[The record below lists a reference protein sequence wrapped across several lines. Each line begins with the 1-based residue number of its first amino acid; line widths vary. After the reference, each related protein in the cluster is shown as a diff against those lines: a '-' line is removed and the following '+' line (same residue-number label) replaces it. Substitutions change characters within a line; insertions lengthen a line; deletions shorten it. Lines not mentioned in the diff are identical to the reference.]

1 MGISKNRFHIDICP
15 PDISMEHIKREY
27 GVSKPTI
34 LRSHSAFGEANDSTI
49 VSVPYSNQAFIS
61 NVLQSTSRYGLETSP
76 LGFSSISLVR
86 RPRARSK
93 SSRPS
98 SSRSRSRCLPS
109 KDRKSG
115 RRTRDSDGKG
125 SSSSLTRPLSVIA
138 AELPHCLVPDA
149 AAFATRTIKQRVEE
163 YNHSGKIKRPLNA
176 FMLYRRSYQN
186 IAKAYCSKDNHQQVS
201 AICGLSWRNLE
212 QQEVKLAFKDLADV
226 ERRKHGEA
234 FPEYKYD
241 PLHSKKGDDKNLPL
255 SLPTPDGSDVEPING
270 HGSVKTSVAKRN
282 RTSAAKYEFSHSDSE
297 GYLNTID
304 AHQPLQARAFS
315 SYPYWTP
322 PSSHAYP
329 AVYLEEQHTHVD
341 PAPFQTYPPP
351 SDDNRLAC
359 RSSPPVVCGLYDDA
373 ADHSVGYAE
382 IFIDPSLLPCQPS
395 MVYDISGCSVSVQGQ
410 WHPLTAEKSRTETML
425 SELSM
430 PASSYDA
437 YLRGVGGEWDVEE
450 LEELEEP
457 SHFRDWMRQTG
468 A

>member
-1 MGISKNRFHIDICP
+1 MPG
-15 PDISMEHIKREY
+15 Y
-27 GVSKPTI
+27 
-34 LRSHSAFGEANDSTI
+34 
-49 VSVPYSNQAFIS
+49 PYSNQALVS
-61 NVLQSTSRYGLETSP
+61 NILQSTSRYGLETSP
-76 LGFSSISLVR
+76 IDFAGVSLVR
-86 RPRARSK
+86 RPRERSR

-115 RRTRDSDGKG
+115 RRSRNTDGKE
-125 SSSSLTRPLSVIA
+125 SSSPLTRPLSVIA

-149 AAFATRTIKQRVEE
+149 TAFATRTIKQRVEE

-212 QQEVKLAFKDLADV
+212 QPEVKLAFKDLADV

-241 PLHSKKGDDKNLPL
+241 PLHLKKGEDKHSPI
-255 SLPTPDGSDVEPING
+255 SLPTPDGSDVEPVNG
-270 HGSVKTSVAKRN
+270 HVSVKGGVAKRN
-282 RTSAAKYEFSHSDSE
+282 RTNTSKYDEHSHSDSE
-297 GYLNTID
+297 VYLNAVD
-304 AHQPLQARAFS
+304 AHQPLQTRAFT

-322 PSSHAYP
+322 PSLHAYP
-329 AVYLEEQHTHVD
+329 AVYLEEQRTHAD

-351 SDDNRLAC
+351 PEVSHLAC
-359 RSSPPVVCGLYDDA
+359 RSSTPALCDSYGDA
-373 ADHSVGYAE
+373 ADHGVSYAE
-382 IFIDPSLLPCQPS
+382 VFIDPSLLPCPPS
-395 MVYDISGCSVSVQGQ
+395 MVYDISGCSVAIQGE
-410 WHPLTAEKSRTETML
+410 WHPLTLERSRTEAML

-437 YLRGVGGEWDVEE
+437 YLRGAEGDWEV
-450 LEELEEP
+450 EELEEP
-457 SHFRDWMRQTG
+457 SQFEDWMCQTG